1 MIGPMLLSG
10 HQSRLLGLIPIREEE
25 TSFAPTAEFA
35 LFVAGGLLTLL
46 VVGFVIGLLV
56 VIRREEREAA
66 AARAGESS
74 EESP

>member
-1 MIGPMLLSG
+1 MIGPMLLAV
-10 HQSRLLGLIPIREEE
+10 HQSRGPGPIPIREEE

-66 AARAGESS
+66 AARARESSGESS
-74 EESP
+74 